1 MTSCDPLWFDNPTIL
16 YSTDKL
22 VEFFPA
28 KDMCMNEKMN
38 ALIRLGFY
46 FATIMLLVQKNANYL
61 AIPLGFMLI
70 SYIIHTGDAD
80 IEKEIDIKD
89 GFYSGNK
96 QVPKKVSECREPTK
110 NNPYMN
116 YIPYDSP
123 TGKAAC
129 HPKNIK
135 ELEKMEEKVSDIVN
149 KDLFKSTDEV
159 WQKKSNERQFYT
171 MPNTRSMNDQKK
183 FAEWCY
189 GTTKTCK
196 EGNSKS
202 CEFNTRLPHNV
213 QHGWGPGNS

>member
-129 HPKNIK
+129 QDT
-135 ELEKMEEKVSDIVN
+135 E
-149 KDLFKSTDEV
+149 
-159 WQKKSNERQFYT
+159 
-171 MPNTRSMNDQKK
+171 
-183 FAEWCY
+183 
-189 GTTKTCK
+189 
-196 EGNSKS
+196 
-202 CEFNTRLPHNV
+202 
-213 QHGWGPGNS
+213 